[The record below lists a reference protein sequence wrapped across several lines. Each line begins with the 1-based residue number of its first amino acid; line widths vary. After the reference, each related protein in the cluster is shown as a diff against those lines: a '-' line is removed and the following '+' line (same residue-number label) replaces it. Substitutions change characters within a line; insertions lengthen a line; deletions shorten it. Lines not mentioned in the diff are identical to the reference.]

1 MFFYQNYDFRQFVI
15 LSTIGILFER
25 FEILKLNLKN
35 KKYDNW

>member
-15 LSTIGILFER
+15 LITFGILFES
-25 FEILKLNLKN
+25 FVILKLNLKN